1 MRSILLII
9 VLIGTLPA
17 QESDY
22 FQQYVDYDIQVTL
35 DDTNHTIMAYEKM
48 VYQNNSPDTLNFIW
62 FHIWPN
68 AYKNDST
75 AFAKQAGENSR
86 FSRSDATPRGFI
98 DSLDFSIDGQMKVKT
113 YTDWGLMESGI
124 VFVKE

>member
-68 AYKNDST
+68 AYKNTGT
-75 AFAKQAGENSR
+75 AFAKQRER
-86 FSRSDATPRGFI
+86 FLNTS
-98 DSLDFSIDGQMKVKT
+98 
-113 YTDWGLMESGI
+113 
-124 VFVKE
+124 

>member
-35 DDTNHTIMAYEKM
+35 DDINHTIMAYEKM
-48 VYQNNSPDTLNFIW
+48 VYQ
-62 FHIWPN
+62 
-68 AYKNDST
+68 K
-75 AFAKQAGENSR
+75 
-86 FSRSDATPRGFI
+86 
-98 DSLDFSIDGQMKVKT
+98 
-113 YTDWGLMESGI
+113 
-124 VFVKE
+124 